1 MVSSSAST
9 CKYSPILLTIPR
21 STDRPPTYVLY
32 FFWQWFSP
40 VYIRV
45 LIASICDLGT
55 CPCPRCTTPMTNVPE
70 MGMPNDMRQRQLL
83 VRTDDDSWWE
93 KVLHAWELIYERSY
107 VVNTPK
113 IKELLRDQS
122 LVPTTVSEDAS
133 KSALI
138 WCTNTVMKNT
148 FSDKLSAFGCNLF
161 VMLVVDLLH
170 EFELGMWKAVFMHL
184 LHIWTASSMEN
195 YMKSIASAFT
205 LMLAFKHKSLNGHG

>member
-1 MVSSSAST
+1 M
-9 CKYSPILLTIPR
+9 
-21 STDRPPTYVLY
+21 
-32 FFWQWFSP
+32 
-40 VYIRV
+40 
-45 LIASICDLGT
+45 
-55 CPCPRCTTPMTNVPE
+55 
-70 MGMPNDMRQRQLL
+70 
-83 VRTDDDSWWE
+83 
-93 KVLHAWELIYERSY
+93 
-107 VVNTPK
+107 VNTPK